1 MNLSLNYTYLKRG
14 RGLTI
19 YKNGKDKSNMS
30 GEIPQ
35 ITYIKI
41 D

>member
-1 MNLSLNYTYLKRG
+1 M
-14 RGLTI
+14 TI

-41 D
+41 DWLIDLFTD